1 MSSLDFFPSSY
12 TPDGIAVFG
21 TDEKLLVKFYR
32 HAELSQHK
40 SKQEGRPVYDDWEM
54 VSVIQPGEK
63 DEVKVLASDWHRRR
77 FPRQY
82 EAFKNGLEQ
91 AHTGTPIELLLP
103 AEPSTVLAL
112 KGNNVFTV
120 EQLAGISDTA
130 MNNIPMGRTLSE
142 RAQKYLASAQGG
154 QGFHQMEA
162 MQKQIEELKAQL
174 AERPTEAQAAPQPE
188 QRRGPGRPP
197 KAPQGEE

>member
-1 MSSLDFFPSSY
+1 MLEFNPQGY
-12 TPDGIAVFG
+12 TPDGVAVFG

-40 SKQEGRPVYDDWEM
+40 SKLEGRPIYDDVEM

-63 DEVKVLASDWHRRR
+63 DEVKTLANDWHRRR
-77 FPRQY
+77 FPKQY
-82 EAFKNGLEQ
+82 EAFQKGLEQ
-91 AHTGTPIELLLP
+91 AVTGTPLELLFP
-103 AEPSTVLAL
+103 AEPSTILAL
-112 KGNNVFTV
+112 KGSNVFTV

-130 MNNIPMGRTLSE
+130 MNNIPMGRTLAD
-142 RAQKYLASAQGG
+142 RAKAYLQASHGG

-162 MQKQIEELKAQL
+162 MQKQIQELQEQL
-174 AERPTEAQAAPQPE
+174 AAAQAAPQPE

-197 KAPQGEE
+197 KTAEGAV